1 VVVTRG
7 VSTVVDVSLALLLV
21 SAAAV
26 ALVTIPADDP
36 RPPDPDAT
44 ARSVLASTVTTTYQ
58 AASGVQRTRSGRF
71 AALLGEAAVAADRS
85 TNREFVRAVETE
97 VAELLARTDGRVEV
111 IATAGSATVCAGARP
126 PAGASVASVTHD
138 VVVGNESA
146 TITVRTWSP

>member
-1 VVVTRG
+1 MTRG

-26 ALVTIPADDP
+26 ALVTIPVDDP
-36 RPPDPDAT
+36 QPPDPDAT
-44 ARSVLASTVTTTYQ
+44 ARSVLASTVSTTYQ
-58 AASGVQRTRSGRF
+58 ATSGVQRTKSGRV

-85 TNREFVRAVETE
+85 TNPEFVRAVETA

-111 IATAGSATVCAGARP
+111 VATAGSATVSAGASP

-146 TITVRTWSP
+146 TLTVRTWSP

>member
-1 VVVTRG
+1 MTRG

-26 ALVTIPADDP
+26 ALVAIPSDDP

-44 ARSVLASTVTTTYQ
+44 AQAVLASTVTTTYE
-58 AASGVQRTRSGRF
+58 AASGVQRTKSGRV
-71 AALLGEAAVAADRS
+71 AALLGEAAVAADRG
-85 TNREFVRAVETE
+85 TDPAFVRAVETA

-111 IATAGSATVCAGARP
+111 VATAGSAMVRTGASP
-126 PAGASVASVTHD
+126 PAGATVAAVAHD